1 MDFKSVMERALK
13 VNVGTDYSNT
23 AQPVV
28 NSVLE
33 LVKNEMKEFS
43 ANCPI
48 NKCNFQDLTYKL
60 AESVNKKFPY
70 NCSVNFVNHDL
81 CGESQANFI
90 NIFAIYFGNIK
101 ILFTCYK
108 PNPK

>member
-1 MDFKSVMERALK
+1 MDFKSVIERALK
-13 VNVGTDYSNT
+13 VNVVMDYDNT

-33 LVKNEMKEFS
+33 LVKSEMKEFS

-48 NKCNFQDLTYKL
+48 DKCNFQDFTYNL

-70 NCSVNFVNHDL
+70 NCSVNFVNRDL
-81 CGESQANFI
+81 CGERQAAFI
-90 NIFAIYFGNIK
+90 NIFQISFGNIR

-108 PNPK
+108 PIPK

>member
-13 VNVGTDYSNT
+13 VNVVTVYSNT

-33 LVKNEMKEFS
+33 LVKSEMKEFS

-48 NKCNFQDLTYKL
+48 DKCNFQDFTSKL
-60 AESVNKKFPY
+60 AGSVNEKFPY

-81 CGESQANFI
+81 CGESQAGVI
-90 NIFAIYFGNIK
+90 NIFLFYFGNFK
-101 ILFTCYK
+101 MLFTCYK
-108 PNPK
+108 PIPK